1 MRKFILS
8 ALSFILIVIILI
20 SCKNEQELAFGRYFA
35 NGKILYENHCQNC
48 HSKDGKGLGL
58 LIPPLTD
65 TTFLKETKKELGC
78 FIRYGL
84 TREIKIS
91 GKIYNENM
99 PADDHLSDM
108 EIAQII
114 VYVTNSFGNNQ
125 GFYNVL
131 EASTDLKN
139 CK

>member
-1 MRKFILS
+1 MRKLILLSLIS
-8 ALSFILIVIILI
+8 ATLTSLLY
-20 SCKNEQELAFGRYFA
+20 SCKNDDELALGRYYA
-35 NGKILYENHCQNC
+35 NGKILYQYHCENC

-65 TTFLKETKKELGC
+65 TLFLKQNKKLLGC
-78 FIRYGL
+78 FIRHGL
-84 TREIKIS
+84 AKKITVNDA
-91 GKIYNENM
+91 IYNENM

-125 GFYNVL
+125 GNYNVT
-131 EASTDLKN
+131 EANADLKN